1 MNHRWIRFSDA
12 TNDKWKIIFIFSRS
26 FKLEFLAAVVVVMN
40 LPVGLDDPGSYSTPA
55 LSYFY
60 F

>member
-12 TNDKWKIIFIFSRS
+12 TNDKWKIIFIFSLS

-40 LPVGLDDPGSYSTPA
+40 LPVGLDDLGSYSTPA